1 MKGSLQVL
9 SHCCWAFRLMSSSLG
24 PESLPQPCCLGFSSG
39 SSHSP
44 CHTTRYF
51 HSFSWPSGLLSC
63 LPHTRYCLL
72 FFPPPP
78 LFHTCPSIPLP
89 PMIMLFHVLS
99 EIGDWSIQIWA
110 FPLLKL
116 HMVCEFFMDILN
128 FLGNIHLSVSTYH
141 IFIHISFGVWVTSLR
156 MIFSISM
163 HFPRKNNKNKTKNWY
178 PYFE

>member
-1 MKGSLQVL
+1 
-9 SHCCWAFRLMSSSLG
+9 MSSSLG

-44 CHTTRYF
+44 RHTTRYF
-51 HSFSWPSGLLSC
+51 YSFSWPSGLLSC

-99 EIGDWSIQIWA
+99 EIGDWSIHICA

-163 HFPRKNNKNKTKNWY
+163 HFPGKNNKNKTKNWY